1 MKTEE
6 MQKNVNK
13 FDKIAGSYN
22 LVDHIIPT
30 KWRQKATALAYGRVL
45 EAGIGTGLNIPFY
58 TENCTEIVGIDVSPR
73 MLEQAKEKAAHSAV
87 PIKLEIMDVQNLPL
101 SSASFD
107 CVIATFVF
115 CSVPD
120 PTAGLQECWRVLK
133 PGGRFILL
141 EHMDSENKLAHG
153 LLSLLDPITVKRLG
167 DHLTRRTVDSVIS
180 ASFQVKSI
188 EKLFG
193 DVVRLIVA
201 EKPKI

>member
-45 EAGIGTGLNIPFY
+45 EAGIGPGLNIPFY
-58 TENCTEIVGIDVSPR
+58 TESCTEIVGIDVSPR

-87 PIKLEIMDVQNLPL
+87 PIKLEIMDVQNLSLP
-101 SSASFD
+101 SASFD
-107 CVIATFVF
+107 CVVATFVF

-120 PTAGLQECWRVLK
+120 PCQGLRECYRVLK

-153 LLSLLDPITVKRLG
+153 LLHLLDPITVRRLG

-180 ASFQVKSI
+180 ASFQVKSV